1 VVVATLLLT
10 LALSVEPAAA
20 KTHTFSPVKKTSK
33 ALVFKPRGLTPK
45 AVRKARLKVRVAGR
59 TRNQRVRTN
68 KVRHAIRRGRKVR
81 FRRPRRRSGAR
92 VRGAL
97 RVRVASRLG
106 GGRRPKEEDPGRPA
120 DPRPPS
126 EESPAETPPAEEQ
139 PAPVPPE
146 EEAPSAE
153 PAEEGASTEEPSE
166 EETAEPGISEEEPE
180 LPSDSTPSGDEPAGS
195 GSEPPPPETS
205 CTLGSF
211 SASTMPGS
219 CWRPYSEDSPFNRR
233 LPADPPLASNSEAII
248 SRWADQP
255 DSNMFKFGGGD
266 ADTPNDYD
274 HPVYFNSPSD
284 PLYTIHCR
292 RWTSS
297 CEVDGS
303 QVRIPSEARAAQG
316 SDAHM
321 TVIDQASGWEYDFWE
336 AEDLPSGGGTLFI
349 GHGGRTEIEG
359 DGLDSNATASHF
371 GGAAGI
377 IRPEEL
383 AAGEV
388 RHALFLVVEC
398 TNDSSVFPA
407 GDGHG
412 RSCSSIGKS
421 NSGAPAMGQHLYLD
435 MGEAEID
442 ALSAPAW
449 QKTILRAMADY
460 GLFVG
465 DTGGGSLKT
474 LSGTSYT
481 SFGYADPWVEL
492 GEQFGVHS
500 WTSSSDGKRKYL
512 FDLRETI
519 NWEAKLRVV
528 DPCVAQGSC

>member
-97 RVRVASRLG
+97 RVRVASR
-106 GGRRPKEEDPGRPA
+106 RS
-120 DPRPPS
+120 PR
-126 EESPAETPPAEEQ
+126 
-139 PAPVPPE
+139 
-146 EEAPSAE
+146 
-153 PAEEGASTEEPSE
+153 
-166 EETAEPGISEEEPE
+166 
-180 LPSDSTPSGDEPAGS
+180 
-195 GSEPPPPETS
+195 TS